1 MKKPILKEFYSGT
14 LSESEINI
22 ELDRIRNSQ
31 PKKIDKNTLNVIL
44 VLLIWPLLIY
54 YFIDSMWFFG
64 FYLIMGLPSYILASI
79 ISWILSE
86 LFDVVEDEKNPS
98 IISNPFF
105 DELLND
111 LSNIEAYKR
120 SYKIWQNYK
129 TETGEA
135 YWQSLRGENLEKA
148 TALLFKRFDWINSLT
163 KTSGDGGIDLVI
175 EKLNRKIFIQCKGH
189 QKPIGVGAI
198 RDAAGV
204 KYQKNVEF
212 IVIGPSDFT
221 KGAKDFA
228 KSVGIEL
235 LNTRDLVKIAQNG
248 Y

>member
-105 DELLND
+105 DELLM
-111 LSNIEAYKR
+111 
-120 SYKIWQNYK
+120 
-129 TETGEA
+129 
-135 YWQSLRGENLEKA
+135 
-148 TALLFKRFDWINSLT
+148 
-163 KTSGDGGIDLVI
+163 
-175 EKLNRKIFIQCKGH
+175 
-189 QKPIGVGAI
+189 
-198 RDAAGV
+198 
-204 KYQKNVEF
+204 
-212 IVIGPSDFT
+212 
-221 KGAKDFA
+221 
-228 KSVGIEL
+228 
-235 LNTRDLVKIAQNG
+235 
-248 Y
+248 